1 MSEDI
6 SCNMQDDAEIK
17 RINNCSGD
25 VCLTYEDWLAQ
36 QDLSTFDALYG
47 NDPLDGIDPS
57 KVLAKQ
63 KTKKPNPRPWIAFND
78 LNNSDDA
85 PYENK
90 PKPAIEIGIAFD
102 F

>member
-1 MSEDI
+1 LL
-6 SCNMQDDAEIK
+6 
-17 RINNCSGD
+17 SG
-25 VCLTYEDWLAQ
+25 
-36 QDLSTFDALYG
+36 
-47 NDPLDGIDPS
+47 DPLDGIDPNEVF
-57 KVLAKQ
+57 KKP
-63 KTKKPNPRPWIAFND
+63 KPKKPNPRPWIAFSD